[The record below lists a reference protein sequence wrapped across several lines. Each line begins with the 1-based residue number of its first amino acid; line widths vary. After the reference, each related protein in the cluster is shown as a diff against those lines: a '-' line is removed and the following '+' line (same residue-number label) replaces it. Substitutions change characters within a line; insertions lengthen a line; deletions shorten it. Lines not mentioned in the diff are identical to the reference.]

1 MVFEVSVYLTYS
13 SHIDTY
19 CNVECLDA
27 VSPTAQRQS
36 GSGRATSEAGS
47 PSRSGLCQN
56 RRPHQPGSVHRAMD
70 DNI

>member
-19 CNVECLDA
+19 CNGECLDA

-56 RRPHQPGSVHRAMD
+56 RRPHQPGSVHRAMG